1 VNRNNYMG
9 YIGNMGNVGN
19 AGYMGNVGN
28 VGSMNA
34 AGFCP
39 DCPTQTVFDP
49 PITQYED
56 YYHPQL
62 VNVIQNIETV
72 KQHHCVPVYK
82 HCYTHTEK
90 NVMVSS
96 VKRGKHTRTTSRKRS
111 KK

>member
-1 VNRNNYMG
+1 MNRNY
-9 YIGNMGNVGN
+9 NM
-19 AGYMGNVGN
+19 GN
-28 VGSMNA
+28 VGSMNQA
-34 AGFCP
+34 DFCP
-39 DCPTQTVFDP
+39 DCPTQTIYDP

-72 KQHHCVPVYK
+72 KQHHCCPVYQ
-82 HCYTHTEK
+82 HYYTHTEK

-96 VKRGKHTRTTSRKRS
+96 VKSGKQVKASSSKKRS